1 MPVEE
6 RTARKKACS
15 VGALALVGWIAG
27 CTVGPNYKK
36 PAAPVPAK
44 WDVEE
49 PFREAA
55 PKDAVPKT
63 SWWTVVRDDELSALE
78 TDLLAANQTLKI
90 SVAHYQQARA
100 SAAVQNA
107 TLFPTLGVAPTA
119 GRPGELGERG

>member
-1 MPVEE
+1 MPLDK
-6 RTARKKACS
+6 RAARKRACNL
-15 VGALALVGWIAG
+15 GAMLLIGWVAG

-63 SWWTVVRDDELSALE
+63 AWWNVFHDDELNGLE
-78 TDLLAANQTLKI
+78 TDLLVTNQPLTLP
-90 SVAHYQQARA
+90 SAQDQQGGA
-100 SAAVQNA
+100 SPQVQNA
-107 TLFPTLGVAPTA
+107 LLSPTLGGP
-119 GRPGELGERG
+119 RPGTRQAN